1 MITLYRI
8 TTAATLFVVMA
19 VLTAVADTLP
29 DSSQSDDNRQMK
41 EFLLKMNQMEEQR
54 LQDSMHK
61 ASLETQLGTLKTAD
75 NIAKARLM
83 EQLEALQTA
92 NEQRSILK
100 KARIDSMKARIS
112 AYPVTGILG
121 DTLFSIYA
129 RSGALQPKERAGSIT
144 RRIRKLYDDDFMRPD
159 SIRSLQSDYTADVVY
174 GETIILSLTETDG
187 MFENM
192 APPKLADAY
201 AEIIRQDIRNAR
213 QENSLMKLLVR
224 VLLTLLV
231 ISIAGLLLWLA
242 GKGHHFLKEQ
252 IATNRE
258 KWLRDLVYKDYTFLN
273 AEQELKV
280 VLFFLKLLKWL
291 LYALLLY
298 VSIPVIFSIF
308 PFTRGWADDL
318 FSVIWNPFR
327 GIMVGVWNYLPNLA
341 SILVIYFVMK
351 YFIRFVK
358 YIFSEIESG
367 KLKISGFHA
376 DWAMPTYSIV
386 RFLLYAFMF
395 VMIFPFL
402 PGSDSDIF
410 KGVSVFIGILFS
422 LGSSSAIANMV
433 AGLVITYMRPFR
445 IGDRIKI
452 GDISGDVVEK
462 TLLVTRLRTP
472 KNEEITIPNASV
484 LTGNTTNYSSYARE
498 EGLILHTTVTIGY
511 DVPWKDIHQALL
523 MAADRTEGL
532 LKTPKPFV
540 LQTSLDDFYVAYQ
553 INAYTLEAGRQ
564 AFIYSRLHQ
573 NIQDCC
579 NESGIEILSPHYRAA
594 RDGNASTIPASYLSS
609 AYVAPPFKVK
619 IEKNTGNE

>member
-1 MITLYRI
+1 MNILLKKI
-8 TTAATLFVVMA
+8 LAFTLFAVMA
-19 VLTAVADTLP
+19 VFMAGADTIP
-29 DSSQSDDNRQMK
+29 DSSRIGDNRQIK
-41 EFLLKMNQMEEQR
+41 EFLLKMNRLEEQR
-54 LQDSMHK
+54 IQDSMQK
-61 ASLETQLGTLKTAD
+61 ASLEIQIGTLRTTD
-75 NIAKARLM
+75 NIRKARLM
-83 EQLEALQTA
+83 EQLEALQTS
-92 NEQRSILK
+92 NEQRNMLK
-100 KARIDSMKARIS
+100 KTRIDSMKARIS
-112 AYPVTGILG
+112 SYPVTGILG
-121 DTLFSIYA
+121 DTLFRIYA
-129 RSGALQPKERAGSIT
+129 RSGALQPKERAGNIT
-144 RRIRKLYDDDFMRPD
+144 RRIRKLYDDDFMAPD
-159 SIRSLQSDYTADVVY
+159 SIRSQQSDYTTDVVY
-174 GETIILSLTETDG
+174 GEAIILSLSETDG
-187 MFENM
+187 MFENT
-192 APPKLADAY
+192 APSKLADTY
-201 AEIIRQDIRNAR
+201 VQIIRDDIRNAR
-213 QENSLMKLLVR
+213 QENSLKKLLVR
-224 VLLTLLV
+224 IMLTLLV

-242 GKGHHFLKEQ
+242 GKGYLFLKEH
-252 IATNRE
+252 IAKNRE

-280 VLFFLKLLKWL
+280 VLFLLKILKWL
-291 LYALLLY
+291 AYAILLY
-298 VSIPVIFSIF
+298 ISIPIIFSIF

-318 FSVIWNPFR
+318 LNVIWNPFR
-327 GIMVGVWNYLPNLA
+327 GIMVGVWNYFPNLA

-358 YIFSEIESG
+358 YLFSEIESG
-367 KLKISGFHA
+367 KLNFSGFHS

-484 LTGNTTNYSSYARE
+484 LTGNTTNYTSYARE
-498 EGLILHTTVTIGY
+498 DGLILHTTVTIGY
-511 DVPWKDIHQALL
+511 DVPWKNIHQALL
-523 MAADRTEGL
+523 LAADRTEGL
-532 LKTPKPFV
+532 LKTPNPFV

-553 INAYTLEAGRQ
+553 INAYTRESGRQ
-564 AFIYSRLHQ
+564 AFIYSQLHQ

-579 NESGIEILSPHYRAA
+579 SESGIEILSPHYRAA
-594 RDGNASTIPASYLSS
+594 RDGNASTIPAPYLPST
-609 AYVAPPFKVK
+609 YVAPPFKVK
-619 IEKNTGNE
+619 FEKNTDNE